1 MIKELAYFM
10 CPKCFWADEDDIEN
24 RDKTHYCSRC
34 GAVSEY
40 WMSQKVDTVTNRVVK
55 DEEHVETTS
64 NTKLMIC
71 PDCGREVS
79 RRALTCIHC
88 GCPLTE
94 KPEVEVKKEVTV
106 QTPPPRKP
114 VETKKYSHIAMPDK
128 PEKNNVTL
136 AVAIFLGICFIVCLL
151 SGGFFGIVGAIGSF
165 FGTAVLLNQRDE
177 EYKEACKRYELALK
191 DFERYQREE
200 DERRKQQQMLAERQ
214 RAIEEAEKPKVTC
227 PYCGSTDVNKISGVY
242 KAASIGMFGVF
253 AVPGATKQWTC
264 RKCKSDF

>member
-79 RRALTCIHC
+79 RRAVACIHC
-88 GCPLTE
+88 GCPLGKQETI
-94 KPEVEVKKEVTV
+94 VKVRVFAEDVSTDFK
-106 QTPPPRKP
+106 
-114 VETKKYSHIAMPDK
+114 M
-128 PEKNNVTL
+128 
-136 AVAIFLGICFIVCLL
+136 CFFKM
-151 SGGFFGIVGAIGSF
+151 GFI
-165 FGTAVLLNQRDE
+165 
-177 EYKEACKRYELALK
+177 ELA
-191 DFERYQREE
+191 RV
-200 DERRKQQQMLAERQ
+200 
-214 RAIEEAEKPKVTC
+214 P
-227 PYCGSTDVNKISGVY
+227 SGV
-242 KAASIGMFGVF
+242 V
-253 AVPGATKQWTC
+253 ATFEIDEPTEITV
-264 RKCKSDF
+264 